1 MDWETMRGAR
11 YYTIWD
17 INSLSVGSSF
27 EVLHNLEFCSSPQQG
42 ERNVEKEVKLTQ
54 CIRNGLISAPAP
66 S

>member
-42 ERNVEKEVKLTQ
+42 ERNVEKEV
-54 CIRNGLISAPAP
+54 
-66 S
+66 